1 MHRNSSRNR
10 RPAKQYNTMLDIEFN
25 RSQQMKNNWD
35 RRRKCG
41 QSSAKA
47 TEPPQCFTLNTTSTN
62 HELTMAKRHST
73 VIMITTR
80 RVSSARC
87 RDARNSSLTAFRME
101 IIDWSEM
108 MLLKMV
114 INDGRILPRT
124 KWDRWSMKMQRF
136 ENDCT

>member
-25 RSQQMKNNWD
+25 RSQQMKKNWD

-62 HELTMAKRHST
+62 HELRTAKRHSI
-73 VIMITTR
+73 VMMMVTR

-87 RDARNSSLTAFRME
+87 CDARNPSSMVFRME
-101 IIDWSEM
+101 MIDWSEM

-114 INDGRILPRT
+114 TNDGRILPRT
-124 KWDRWSMKMQRF
+124 KRDR
-136 ENDCT
+136 